1 VTRKYF
7 GTDGIRDVAGEGLLA
22 PDRVLAYGRAF
33 GRYVA
38 SKAPGG
44 RVLVGRDTRDSGP
57 GIVAALADGLTACG
71 LEVVDGGVLTTPAV
85 QTLCREEK
93 FDSAIIVSASHNP
106 AEDNGIK
113 FLGPDGR
120 KLPDDAEAAVER
132 LIDEAPATAAGAP
145 RGKVSSAPELEARYL
160 DFMREQCFP
169 SLDLRGRTIV
179 LDCAHGAASHLGPR
193 LLDLFGAR
201 VFVFHAQ
208 PDGTNINHNA
218 GVFHVA
224 NLRDAVELN
233 GPAIAVALDGDADR
247 ALFLDET
254 GEVRDGDHVLG
265 LLAEDLHRRKALPG
279 GVIVTT
285 VMANLGLAHFL
296 RRIGIRQEVVPV
308 GDRYV
313 AAKMEETG
321 AALGGEQSGHVIF
334 REGARWFGDGLYTAL
349 RVLDVMARSERTL
362 RELTAGVEKYPQ
374 LIRNVP
380 VRRKLPPETV
390 PPLLA
395 AIREAEA
402 ALGSDGRVVVRYS
415 GTESIFRVMI
425 EGRVAATVAAL
436 AERIASAAAQALG

>member
-7 GTDGIRDVAGEGLLA
+7 GTDGIRDVAGKGLLA

-33 GRYVA
+33 GRFVA
-38 SKAPGG
+38 ARSPRG
-44 RVLVGRDTRDSGP
+44 RVLVGRDTRGSGP
-57 GIVAALADGLTACG
+57 GIVASLSEGLMAAG

-85 QTLCREEK
+85 QAVCREEK
-93 FDSAIIVSASHNP
+93 LDSAIIVSASHNP

-120 KLPDDAEAAVER
+120 KLPDAAEAEVER
-132 LIDEAPATAAGAP
+132 LIDETPAPAPAGP

-160 DFMREQCFP
+160 EFIRETCLP
-169 SLDLRGRTIV
+169 SLDLKGRTVV

-193 LLDLFGAR
+193 LLDSFGAR

-208 PDGTNINHNA
+208 PDGSNINQHA

-224 NLRDAVELN
+224 NLRDSVELN
-233 GPAIAVALDGDADR
+233 GPAIGVALDGDADR
-247 ALFLDET
+247 ALFLDEA

-265 LLAEDLHRRKALPG
+265 LLAEDLNRRKALSG
-279 GVIVTT
+279 HVLVTT

-296 RRIGIRQEVVPV
+296 RRIGIHQEVVPV

-321 AALGGEQSGHVIF
+321 AALGGEQSGHIIF

-349 RVLDVMARSERTL
+349 RVLDVMSRTGKSL
-362 RELTAGVEKYPQ
+362 HELTAGIEKYPQ

-380 VRRKLPPETV
+380 VKRKLPPETV
-390 PPLLA
+390 PPLAA

-402 ALGSDGRVVVRYS
+402 ALGADGRVVVRYS

-425 EGRVAATVAAL
+425 EGRAAATVAAL
-436 AERIASAAAQALG
+436 AERIAAVAAQTLG